1 MGTIY
6 AELRQERPYERREE
20 ELLVTLLRTA
30 DVLRHALERGLEP
43 SGLSLEQ
50 YNVLRILRGAPRGC
64 QTLEIATRMV
74 SRSPNIT
81 RLIDKL
87 IAKDLVQRERSA
99 RDRRCAVVKLTAA
112 GARQLTSVAAAFDE
126 LLDDLGA
133 LPARERAATIDLLD
147 AIRARCAIATARQRA
162 SGRAGRG

>member
-6 AELRQERPYERREE
+6 AELKQQRPYERREE

-30 DVLRHALERGLEP
+30 DVLRHALERGLGP

-50 YNVLRILRGAPRGC
+50 YNILRILRGAPQGC
-64 QTLEIATRMV
+64 LTLEIATRMV

-87 IAKDLVQRERSA
+87 IAKDLVRREHSA

-112 GARQLTSVAAAFDE
+112 GARLLTATASTLDA
-126 LLDDLGA
+126 LLDELGA
-133 LPARERAATIDLLD
+133 LPARDRSAAIELLD

-162 SGRAGRG
+162 SGQA